1 MTNTMQDIADDAK
14 AIFIIG
20 SNTTEQ
26 HPVFGS
32 KIRQAVLK
40 RGAKLIVADPR
51 MIDIAEL
58 ATLYLRHIPGTD
70 VALVNGLMHII
81 LKNNWHDQD
90 FINKRCE
97 DFEEFAE
104 SLAKYIPEYVAEVT
118 GVPEEQLHE
127 AAEILA
133 NNSPMAV
140 LWAMGITQHTTGVMN
155 VFSLANL
162 QMLLGNMGVRGGGA
176 NPLRGQN
183 NVQGACDV
191 GALVNV
197 FPGYQKVVDPT
208 SREKFNKAWQL
219 EMKGWKKDNGITL
232 LFGEIPGLTVTE
244 MTNAAKDGDVRA
256 LYILGENPVMS
267 DPDSNHVRE
276 CFEACEFVVLQE
288 IFPSETSKY
297 ADVLLPGV
305 SFAEKEGTFTN
316 TERRIQ
322 MVNKVLSP
330 KGEARADWEITAEI
344 ARRIISLE
352 GRRFVGPQADWDY
365 KSPSEIMDEIA
376 ELTPIYG
383 GVSHKR
389 IKSGEQIH
397 WPVLD
402 AEHPGTPILHVG
414 NFSRGKGK
422 FHVCEHIPAEE
433 LPDDEFPFIL
443 TTGRVLYH
451 WHGAEMTRR
460 VKGLMEIYPETLVE
474 VSPEDAGRLGIIEKG
489 QVRVVSRRGEMIA
502 KATVTDRVSE
512 GVIFGNFHFPGEQNV
527 NNLTILALDPIAKI
541 PEYKVCAVRVEP
553 YKK

>member
-1 MTNTMQDIADDAK
+1 MTNTMQDIADDAQ

-40 RGAKLIVADPR
+40 RGAKLVVADPR
-51 MIDIAEL
+51 LIDIAEL

-81 LKNNWHDQD
+81 LKNNWHDQG
-90 FINKRCE
+90 FINERCE
-97 DFEEFAE
+97 DFEEFAD
-104 SLAKYIPEYVAEVT
+104 SLVKYIPEYVAEVT

-197 FPGYQKVVDPT
+197 FPGYQKVVDPS
-208 SREKFNKAWQL
+208 SREKFNIAWQL
-219 EMKGWKKDNGITL
+219 ETKGWKKDNGITP
-232 LFGEIPGLTVTE
+232 LFEEIPGLTVTE
-244 MTNAAKDGDVRA
+244 MTNAAKDGGVRA

-267 DPDSNHVRE
+267 DPDSNHVKE

-305 SFAEKEGTFTN
+305 SFAEKDGTFTN

-322 MVNKVLSP
+322 LVNKVISP

-352 GRRFVGPQADWDY
+352 GRQFVGPQADWDY
-365 KSPSEIMDEIA
+365 KSPSGIMDEIA

-422 FHVCEHIPAEE
+422 FHVCEHVPAEE
-433 LPDDEFPFIL
+433 LPDDEFPFFL

-460 VKGLMEIYPETLVE
+460 VKGLMEMYPETLVE

-541 PEYKVCAVRVEP
+541 PEYKVCAVRIEP
-553 YKK
+553 YNK

>member
-1 MTNTMQDIADDAK
+1 MQDIAYDAQ

-40 RGAKLIVADPR
+40 RGAKLVVADPR
-51 MIDIAEL
+51 LIDIAEL
-58 ATLYLRHIPGTD
+58 ATLYMRHIPGTD

-81 LKNNWHDQD
+81 LKNNWHDQG
-90 FINKRCE
+90 FINQRCE
-97 DFEEFAE
+97 DFEEFAD

-118 GVPEEQLHE
+118 GVPEEQLNE

-162 QMLLGNMGVRGGGA
+162 QMRLGNMGVRGGGA

-197 FPGYQKVVDPT
+197 FPGYQKVVDQS
-208 SREKFNKAWQL
+208 SREKFNAAWQL
-219 EMKGWKKDNGITL
+219 EAKGWKKDNGITP

-305 SFAEKEGTFTN
+305 SFAEKDGTFTN

-330 KGEARADWEITAEI
+330 KGEARDDWEITTEI

-352 GRRFVGPQADWDY
+352 GRQFVGPQADWDY

-389 IKSGEQIH
+389 IKSGEQVH

-402 AEHPGTPILHVG
+402 ADHPGTPILHVG

-422 FHVCEHIPAEE
+422 FHVCEHVPAEE
-433 LPDDEFPFIL
+433 MPDDEFPFFL

-460 VKGLMEIYPETLVE
+460 AKGLMAMYPETLVE
-474 VSPEDAGRLGIIEKG
+474 ATPEAAGRVGIIEKG
-489 QVRVVSRRGEMIA
+489 KVRVISRRGEMIA

-541 PEYKVCAVRVEP
+541 PEYKVCAVRIEP
-553 YKK
+553 YIK